1 MERTMSEQ
9 SEKPQKKE
17 TQSLPFA
24 ISVLLLIGG
33 VILIAMGG
41 PGQGLVLI
49 VLAIAIMVIR
59 MAVKVID
66 RN

>member
-1 MERTMSEQ
+1 M
-9 SEKPQKKE
+9 
-17 TQSLPFA
+17 
-24 ISVLLLIGG
+24 LLLIGG

-41 PGQGLVLI
+41 PGQGLILI

-66 RN
+66 RR

>member
-1 MERTMSEQ
+1 MERAMSEQ
-9 SEKPQKKE
+9 PEKPQKKE

-24 ISVLLLIGG
+24 VSMLLLIGG

-41 PGQGLVLI
+41 PGQGLILI

-66 RN
+66 RR